1 MNDHQENEQPST
13 IDVKQAVRTA
23 VRYVADLYDVDT
35 RNIALEEVER
45 GSDSW
50 YITVGFHRAVT
61 TPVKGSRSSLSA
73 LAEAMNP
80 YTERVYKVVQV
91 SAKDGEPVSMKIRSV
106 PA

>member
-1 MNDHQENEQPST
+1 MNDYQENEQPSAV
-13 IDVKQAVRTA
+13 DVKQAVRIA

-35 RNIALEEVER
+35 RNVVLEEVER

-50 YITVGFHRAVT
+50 YITVGFNRAK
-61 TPVKGSRSSLSA
+61 PPQAQSPWSGLST

-80 YTERVYKVVQV
+80 NTERVYKVIQV
-91 SAKDGEPVSMKIRSV
+91 SAKDGEPVSMKIRPL

>member
-1 MNDHQENEQPST
+1 MNDHQENEQTST
-13 IDVKQAVRTA
+13 IDVKQAVRAA

-35 RNIALEEVER
+35 QNGALEEVER
-45 GSDSW
+45 TSDSW
-50 YITVGFHRAVT
+50 YITVGFNRAVT
-61 TPVKGSRSSLSA
+61 TPVKGVRASLTA

-91 SAKDGEPVSMKIRSV
+91 SAKNGEPLSMKIRSL

>member
-13 IDVKQAVRTA
+13 VDVKQAVRA
-23 VRYVADLYDVDT
+23 AIHYIADLYDVDT
-35 RNIALEEVER
+35 RNVMLEEVER
-45 GSDSW
+45 DSGSW
-50 YITVGFHRAVT
+50 YITVGFNRAAT
-61 TPVKGSRSSLSA
+61 AQVKGSQAALRA

-91 SAKDGEPVSMKIRSV
+91 SAKNGEPVSMKIRSV